1 MPSPIQSPP
10 SFLTQQA
17 VGNTFQNAGFGVV
30 DNRFYSRGPLAAV
43 LIRDNMGLNTN
54 ISPYVQG
61 GSGPVLNWTP
71 LSADGQLRTDLFAD
85 VQVDGQWYMNTAA
98 NEGFWRIGAIDERGG
113 IERKSAVK
121 HDDQM
126 ILQSLFAFDTDMT
139 GKGKT
144 VAFHGIE
151 AFKPAMMRL
160 KMNLPLANLTTGVSI
175 VEDVGQPNYSLSQ
188 PVEPYDVNYQ
198 ILCVFAR
205 PRPGGYIYSV
215 EGYPL
220 VKQTDIGAEKRSKT
234 DADAFPLTFTAMP
247 DPWHTNVDPTNPLS
261 PIVVPAFWTQWI
273 GGSAWSAMYESGS

>member
-1 MPSPIQSPP
+1 MTAPIYSPP

-17 VGNTFQNAGFGVV
+17 VGNTFQNAGYGIV

-43 LIRDNMGLNTN
+43 LIRDNNGANTN

-71 LSADGQLRTDLFAD
+71 MAADGQLRTDLFAD
-85 VQVDGQWYMNTAA
+85 VQIAGEWYMNTAP
-98 NEGFWRIGAIDERGG
+98 NEGFWRIGAIDEKGG

-126 ILQSLFAFDTDMT
+126 ILQSLFSFDTDMT

-144 VAFHGIE
+144 VAFSGIE
-151 AFKPAMMRL
+151 AFKPTMLRL
-160 KMNLPLANLTTGVSI
+160 KMNLPLAGATGISI

-198 ILCVFAR
+198 ILLVFAR

-220 VKQTDIGAEKRSKT
+220 VKQTDLGAEKRSKT
-234 DADAFPLTFTAMP
+234 DADASSFTFTALP
-247 DPWHTNVDPTNPLS
+247 DPFHTNIDPLNPTS
-261 PIVVPAFWTQWI
+261 SQVVPAFWTQWI
-273 GGSAWSAMYESGS
+273 GGSAWSAMYEHGS

>member
-1 MPSPIQSPP
+1 
-10 SFLTQQA
+10 
-17 VGNTFQNAGFGVV
+17 
-30 DNRFYSRGPLAAV
+30 
-43 LIRDNMGLNTN
+43 
-54 ISPYVQG
+54 
-61 GSGPVLNWTP
+61 
-71 LSADGQLRTDLFAD
+71 
-85 VQVDGQWYMNTAA
+85 
-98 NEGFWRIGAIDERGG
+98 
-113 IERKSAVK
+113 
-121 HDDQM
+121 
-126 ILQSLFAFDTDMT
+126 
-139 GKGKT
+139 
-144 VAFHGIE
+144 
-151 AFKPAMMRL
+151 
-160 KMNLPLANLTTGVSI
+160 MNLPLAILNTGVSI
-175 VEDVGQPNYSLSQ
+175 VEVVGQPNYSLSQ

>member
-17 VGNTFQNAGFGVV
+17 VGNTFQNAGYGVV

-85 VQVDGQWYMNTAA
+85 VQVDGQWYMNTAP